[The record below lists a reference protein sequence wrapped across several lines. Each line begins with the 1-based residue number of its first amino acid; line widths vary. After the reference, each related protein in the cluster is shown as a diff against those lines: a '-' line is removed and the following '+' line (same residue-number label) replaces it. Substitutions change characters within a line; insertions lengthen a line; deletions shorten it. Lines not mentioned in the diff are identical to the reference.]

1 MGNLIKRGVPI
12 RKRGDE
18 AGGLYFTSPKS
29 GIEFISS
36 GCALLDCV
44 LGGGWPL
51 GRIANIVGDKSTG
64 KTLLAIEA
72 CANFARR
79 YHNGDILYIEAEASF
94 DKSYAQALGLPTERI
109 NFPEGIDT
117 VEQLFNAITLF
128 IDKRK
133 GKLPADKPK
142 DHPGLIIV
150 DSLDALSDTSE
161 MEREIDKG
169 SFGAAKAKMMSQLFR
184 RLVRPLES
192 TKVCVLIISQVR
204 DAIGVMFGDKH
215 TRSGGKALDFYAS
228 QALWLSLMKTNKQVV
243 SKIDRAVSLTIR
255 ARCKKNKISLPLREC
270 EFNLRFGYG
279 IEDLDAGVDFLT
291 KIGKEKLA
299 PPLDKT
305 KRMRGRELTEA
316 RAALNKVVVEQWHIF
331 ERNFVSSHGKYTE

>member
-1 MGNLIKRGVPI
+1 MGNLIKRGVPV

-36 GCALLDCV
+36 GCVLLDCV

-79 YHNGDILYIEAEASF
+79 YHNGDILYIEAEAAF
-94 DKSYAQALGLPTERI
+94 DKTYAQALGLPTERI
-109 NFPEGIDT
+109 TFPEGIDT
-117 VEQLFNAITLF
+117 VEHLFSALSTFLAG
-128 IDKRK
+128 RER
-133 GKLPADKPK
+133 
-142 DHPGLIIV
+142 PGLVIV

-228 QALWLSLMKTNKQVV
+228 QALWLSLLKTNKQVV

-299 PPLDKT
+299 PPLDKM
-305 KRMRGRELTEA
+305 KRMRGKELTEA
-316 RAALNKVVVEQWHIF
+316 RAALNKVVIEQWHIF
-331 ERNFVSSHGKYTE
+331 ERNFVSSHRKYTE